1 MEPHTALETA
11 KAIHEAGMSVTAELV
26 AELQSATPED
36 ALEALEALVLEG
48 RLYCAHVNAGG
59 TGGGKDFTFV
69 SYIPL
74 VA

>member
-1 MEPHTALETA
+1 MELNTALETA

-26 AELQSATPED
+26 AELQSATPDE
-36 ALEALEALVLEG
+36 ALVALEALVLEG
-48 RLYCAHVNAGG
+48 RLYSAHVN
-59 TGGGKDFTFV
+59 TGGGDGNQDYAFV

>member
-1 MEPHTALETA
+1 MEPNIALETA

-26 AELQSATPED
+26 AELQSATTDE
-36 ALEALEALVLEG
+36 ALTALEALVLEG
-48 RLYCAHVNAGG
+48 RLYCAHVNAVHAGG
-59 TGGGKDFTFV
+59 EQNYTFT